1 MPGAPPPSEPRAFPE
16 AWDCLLSVHP
26 IIHQSHACKFAAG
39 LAARKK
45 PLACF
50 ALQIGAFG
58 SLLLALRSLALLARA
73 CAGPHRHALAVRRGR
88 GGVQRCVSASKMLCR
103 PWCNVVQCGA
113 NVACVVPGVHA
124 RWVNRDR
131 TDPSSCV
138 HAETSRR
145 SAVPRHVVCFCALV
159 GAVCHCGHTALQ
171 PAHLRA
177 RGGQGVASARCR
189 GRARAS
195 EPPSRRVAAWPASVC
210 WASGWCSHSC
220 QDDFLFFCAPSA
232 QITSRMLS
240 SVSQSAMNALNE

>member
-88 GGVQRCVSASKMLCR
+88 AGVQRCVAARKMLCR
-103 PWCNVVQCGA
+103 SCCNVVQCCA
-113 NVACVVPGVHA
+113 NVACVVPRVHV
-124 RWVNRDR
+124 RWVIRDR

-145 SAVPRHVVCFCALV
+145 SAAPRHVVCFCALV
-159 GAVCHCGHTALQ
+159 GAVCHCGRTALQ

-177 RGGQGVASARCR
+177 RGGRDVPSACCL

-195 EPPSRRVAAWPASVC
+195 ELPSRRVAAWPASAC
-210 WASGWCSHSC
+210 WASARWFATPLCFGGSFRES
-220 QDDFLFFCAPSA
+220 
-232 QITSRMLS
+232 
-240 SVSQSAMNALNE
+240 